1 MTTAIRQPAVAGRF
15 YPGNAQHLRTEVET
29 FITPRAIAGQNAAE
43 SETKIPAVGCV
54 VPHAGYVYSGAVA
67 GAVYRRLELPRRC
80 VILCPNHT
88 GVGEPLAIMSQ
99 GAWHT
104 PLGDVPVDA
113 ELAEALKATAP
124 LLTEDQEAHRYE
136 HALEVQL
143 PFLQVLRPD
152 FKFVP
157 ITVGTSNFEALSAL
171 GDALG
176 SLLADLSEPAL
187 VIASSDM
194 NHYESDAVTRVKDR
208 RAIDQVLALDPRG
221 LYDTVRQGNISMCGY
236 GPATIILTAARKMG
250 ATKAELIRYATSGDV
265 SGDRD
270 MVVGYAGIA
279 VY

>member
-29 FITPRAIAGQNAAE
+29 LTTPRAIAGQEPAE
-43 SETKIPAVGCV
+43 AKIPAKGCV
-54 VPHAGYVYSGAVA
+54 VPHAGYMYSGAVA
-67 GAVYRRLELPRRC
+67 GAVYRRLELPSRC

-88 GVGEPLAIMSQ
+88 GVGEPLAVMSR
-99 GAWHT
+99 GAWRT

-113 ELAEALKATAP
+113 ELADALKAAMP
-124 LLTEDQEAHRYE
+124 LLSEDPAAHRYE

-143 PFLQVLRPD
+143 PFLQVLRPG
-152 FKFVP
+152 FCFVP

-171 GDALG
+171 GNVIG
-176 SLLADLSEPAL
+176 SLLAGLFEPAL

-194 NHYESDAVTRVKDR
+194 NHYESDSVTRVKDR

-221 LYDTVRQGNISMCGY
+221 LYDTVHQDNISMCGY
-236 GPATIILTAARKMG
+236 GPATIMLTAAGKMG
-250 ATKAELIRYATSGDV
+250 ATQAELIRYATSGDV
-265 SGDRD
+265 SGDRE
-270 MVVGYAGIA
+270 MVVGYAGIV